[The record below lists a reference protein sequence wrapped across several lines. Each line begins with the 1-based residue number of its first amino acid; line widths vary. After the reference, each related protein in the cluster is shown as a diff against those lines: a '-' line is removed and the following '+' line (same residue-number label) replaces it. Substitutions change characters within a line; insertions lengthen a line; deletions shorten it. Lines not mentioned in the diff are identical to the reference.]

1 MSRQEQEELRG
12 IKVISIIKDKDETK
26 SVRKF
31 GSVGRR
37 YHSKTNDSRY
47 EWSGEIEAVEY
58 DMGSTGTRVWTTGES
73 GRQAILA
80 RTDYYSAEGKSKR
93 VILCVCIKTCVEKK
107 TEKQTYDEDM
117 L

>member
-1 MSRQEQEELRG
+1 MYGNL
-12 IKVISIIKDKDETK
+12 VPW
-26 SVRKF
+26 
-31 GSVGRR
+31 GRR

-47 EWSGEIEAVEY
+47 EWSREIEAVEY